1 MNTSELILYAI
12 PDPVRAANTDQV
24 LASLGIRA
32 RAVSPDEV
40 TQTVGYLAGVPG
52 QESTP
57 RPLVLPILSQPVMI
71 LCGISRPRMDELFK
85 AMRTGDCPPPDR
97 KAVLTPT
104 NLGWP
109 LAALYEE
116 LGREHEEL
124 HGRKPQ

>member
-1 MNTSELILYAI
+1 MNTNELIVYSI
-12 PDPVRAANTDQV
+12 PDPVRTAKTAQV
-24 LASLGIRA
+24 LASLGIRG
-32 RAVSPDEV
+32 RAVGADEA

-57 RPLVLPILSQPVMI
+57 RPLVLPVLNQPVMI

-85 AMRTGDCPPPDR
+85 AMRTADCPPPDR

-104 NLGWP
+104 NLSWP
-109 LAALYEE
+109 LDALYEE

-124 HGRKPQ
+124 HGRKPE